1 MSMMRAPPRKRA
13 CRPPQERQQLLE
25 YLLPSPPQPDKPSYL
40 AEDPVER
47 KRLLAIERVRASIRE
62 HVYDACDPKHWETW
76 SDDDPYDPIIDYEQ
90 LKFRYKCFAL
100 VALPSLYDSDDE
112 AEMEMVVRLPGMPM
126 ILWAT
131 LDGRRAQ
138 LVLQDAITQ
147 DWLARGGDPPPQP
160 VPNTWIDVDS
170 DE

>member
-1 MSMMRAPPRKRA
+1 MLRAPARKREI
-13 CRPPQERQQLLE
+13 RPPQERQQLLQH
-25 YLLPSPPQPDKPSYL
+25 LLPSPPEPDKPSHL

-47 KRLLAIERVRASIRE
+47 KRLFAIERVRASIKE
-62 HVYDACDPKHWETW
+62 HVYDVCNPENWEW
-76 SDDDPYDPIIDYEQ
+76 SDDDPYDPVIDYEQ

-100 VALPSLYDSDDE
+100 TALPGLYDSDDE

-138 LVLQDAITQ
+138 LMVQDIIAQ
-147 DWLARGGDPPPQP
+147 QWLARGGDPPPR
-160 VPNTWIDVDS
+160 VVANSWIDVDS
-170 DE
+170 E